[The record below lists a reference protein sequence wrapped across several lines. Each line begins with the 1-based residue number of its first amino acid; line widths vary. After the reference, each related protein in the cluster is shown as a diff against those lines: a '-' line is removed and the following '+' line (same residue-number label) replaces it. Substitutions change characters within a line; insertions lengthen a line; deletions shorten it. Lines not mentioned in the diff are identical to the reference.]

1 MKKNKGFTL
10 IEVVVVAAIIAV
22 MLSGVYVIFDQGVR
36 MFAKD
41 RTQVANQESIRTVM
55 TSIEKKIRKADAL
68 TPLNVDASE
77 CLVISSTSSS
87 PDTYCISGNTIT
99 LNGTMILDR
108 ISEFKHDIT
117 VTNSNYSVFIKI
129 TSIADSMGQVNSL
142 EETYNVRKGR

>member
-55 TSIEKKIRKADAL
+55 TSIEKKIRKADANA
-68 TPLNVDASE
+68 TKPINVESG
-77 CLVISSTSSS
+77 CLIIYNSITTF
-87 PDTYCISGNTIT
+87 DTFCKSGNSIL
-99 LNGTMILDR
+99 LNGTGILDG
-108 ISEFKHDIT
+108 ISDFNPVLVNPYLEVTIT
-117 VTNSNYSVFIKI
+117 I
-129 TSIADSMGQVNSL
+129 TSIADSMGQQNTL
-142 EETYNVRKGR
+142 TETYNVRKGR